1 MHPPQFSERNCM
13 SYVRPAEPKKAADPA
28 VRVRCICRN
37 GHAPIDGFIYT
48 SPSCLKHGPRSPH
61 VTHDGQS
68 CFDVIW
74 EEQDNTRQNNAKP
87 VAHADSQKERLA
99 DAVGQ
104 CKKRM
109 FADGAANTQPS
120 NERNITMAD
129 TKATGQQTAAGFAQ
143 SNAPITSN
151 NHQPFPNVATKG
163 QIPIV
168 NTAAIAPTTGPV
180 PQAEQ

>member
-1 MHPPQFSERNCM
+1 M

-74 EEQDNTRQNNAKP
+74 EERAESSPKQLSAQP
-87 VAHADSQKERLA
+87 VAPPDLQKERLA
-99 DAVGQ
+99 DAVGH
-104 CKKRM
+104 CKEKL
-109 FADGAANTQPS
+109 FDGGAAN
-120 NERNITMAD
+120 
-129 TKATGQQTAAGFAQ
+129 
-143 SNAPITSN
+143 
-151 NHQPFPNVATKG
+151 H
-163 QIPIV
+163 
-168 NTAAIAPTTGPV
+168 
-180 PQAEQ
+180 